1 MSKGEGF
8 PTCLTL
14 PCQAVDMGQTN
25 FPFLLRGKV
34 GQVRVSIVANDDPIR
49 VGCDLLDR
57 ALSPET
63 ARGFPMCEA
72 TPVIDLDGYAGACG
86 WIQVVQ
92 STNASGAFELDPLS
106 LFRDVDT
113 PFAFFGVRPT
123 LFDAPFRDTR
133 YDLSWTARSF
143 LCAVPDA
150 VMSKVVEP
158 VAAFEWGFTVV
169 AEAVTIESPQA
180 LEIAAWDEHVALL
193 QTTFPDWRFAA
204 SGAA

>member
-1 MSKGEGF
+1 
-8 PTCLTL
+8 
-14 PCQAVDMGQTN
+14 MGQSS
-25 FPFLLRGKV
+25 FPFSLRGNA
-34 GQVRVSIVANDDPIR
+34 GHVRVSIVANEDPIR

-57 ALSPET
+57 ALPPDA
-63 ARGFPMCEA
+63 ARGFPVCEA

-92 STNASGAFELDPLS
+92 STDSSGEFELDPLS

-113 PFAFFGVRPT
+113 PFAFFGIRPI
-123 LFDAPFRDTR
+123 LFDAPFRETR

-158 VAAFEWGFTVV
+158 VVAFEWGFTVV
-169 AEAVTIESPQA
+169 AETISIKIPQA
-180 LEIAAWDEHVALL
+180 LETTVWDEHVALL
-193 QTTFPDWRFAA
+193 QRTFTGWAFAA
-204 SGAA
+204 IGDA